1 MRIYPALL
9 IAAASL
15 SLPGIASAAQHH
27 RPIGQET
34 TIASAAGGG
43 IRNWQAGPKG
53 SDILYMQDR
62 TLNWYRVQMSGPCL
76 KQAPDI
82 QTMTYTT
89 DTSGQLD
96 TFSTLHFVNLPGL
109 SCGIRS
115 IKTSLPPPGQPGAP
129 KPAH

>member
-62 TLNWYRVQMSGPCL
+62 TLNFQVLINLFINPKTWYAIDFFQINATGETV
-76 KQAPDI
+76 
-82 QTMTYTT
+82 
-89 DTSGQLD
+89 
-96 TFSTLHFVNLPGL
+96 
-109 SCGIRS
+109 
-115 IKTSLPPPGQPGAP
+115 
-129 KPAH
+129 PASRFP